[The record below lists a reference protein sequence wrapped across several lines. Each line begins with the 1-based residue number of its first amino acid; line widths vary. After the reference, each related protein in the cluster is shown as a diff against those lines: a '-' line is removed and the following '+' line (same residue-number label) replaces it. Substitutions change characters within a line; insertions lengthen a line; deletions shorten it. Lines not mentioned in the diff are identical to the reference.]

1 MDTGKTRACVF
12 CPLGPNR
19 EEDETVYMQFLCRGV
34 LRSTPVRGRKT
45 YRSREVRRIVE
56 GPDTE
61 TMCFFSG
68 ALLEFQVKVEML
80 GSVDPEFLDWQERNT
95 EWEAEI
101 DEVST
106 LKGEEKWEV
115 TPFVDQ
121 KKEGS
126 EEKVAQQIR
135 PGHSQSFEREIR
147 TV

>member
-34 LRSTPVRGRKT
+34 LGSTPVRGRKT

-68 ALLEFQVKVEML
+68 ALLELQVKVETL
-80 GSVDPEFLDWQERNT
+80 GSVDPEFL
-95 EWEAEI
+95 EW
-101 DEVST
+101 
-106 LKGEEKWEV
+106 
-115 TPFVDQ
+115 
-121 KKEGS
+121 
-126 EEKVAQQIR
+126 
-135 PGHSQSFEREIR
+135 
-147 TV
+147 